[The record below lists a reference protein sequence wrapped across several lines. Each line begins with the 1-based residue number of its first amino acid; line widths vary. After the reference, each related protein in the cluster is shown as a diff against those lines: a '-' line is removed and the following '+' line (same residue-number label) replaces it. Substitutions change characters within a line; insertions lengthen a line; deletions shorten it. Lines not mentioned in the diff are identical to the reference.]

1 MLYNHTQYLHTSHD
15 RLHTSSVKCYVY
27 RPGVT
32 FPSLVWGLAAIPLAV
47 WGVEEATGDWVLPSA
62 AVPGLGFIIVLTIG
76 AVEEG
81 GLGTAK
87 GDFCEWGMGSWP
99 GMKGG
104 KGWWCV
110 CVREHVQCVY
120 MHSSSESVVIPLL
133 WLPFS

>member
-1 MLYNHTQYLHTSHD
+1 MWN
-15 RLHTSSVKCYVY
+15 VY
-27 RPGVT
+27 GPGVT

-87 GDFCEWGMGSWP
+87 GDFCERGMGSWP

-104 KGWWCV
+104 KGWCGV
-110 CVREHVQCVY
+110 CVSMCICIAQQWISNTQSHNTQSYGYQTCNHVHPYTV
-120 MHSSSESVVIPLL
+120 MHKGLL
-133 WLPFS
+133 